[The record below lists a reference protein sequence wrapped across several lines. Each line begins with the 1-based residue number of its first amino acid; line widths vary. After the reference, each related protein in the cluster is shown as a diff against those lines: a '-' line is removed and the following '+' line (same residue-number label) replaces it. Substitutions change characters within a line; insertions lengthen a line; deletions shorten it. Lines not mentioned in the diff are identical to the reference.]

1 MKKSNL
7 KYAVIAAAASALLIF
22 SGCGEAAEAPAGASP
37 AAAAAQE
44 ERAGALLLSVNPAIE
59 MEYDTAGDV
68 LTLTGLN
75 DDARSVLKGYD
86 SYYGRPVSDVA
97 AELVGEIDEGGYFD
111 AEIAG
116 HERNIVL
123 KLERGSEHPE
133 GFLTEVE
140 TAVRD
145 AVSSRGVA
153 SKPVALD
160 EDDYDARYADR
171 GYISAEAAERLVAEQ
186 TGISGENF
194 VVKEY
199 EIDDGDYEIEAI
211 VDGVEYEFEVDAY
224 TGRVTEV
231 ERDDGDDRYDDD
243 RYGDDWYDDDR
254 WDDDDWYDDDRWDD
268 DDWYDDDD
276 WDDDDDDDWDDDD
289 DDWDDDDDDDDDDDW
304 DDDWDD

>member
-75 DDARSVLKGYD
+75 DDARSVLTGYD

-111 AEIAG
+111 SEIVG

-133 GFLTEVE
+133 GFLAEVE

-160 EDDYDARYADR
+160 EDDYDTRYADR

-186 TGISGENF
+186 TGISGEHF

-231 ERDDGDDRYDDD
+231 ERDDNDGLYDDLYDDD
-243 RYGDDWYDDDR
+243 RYDDWYDDDR
-254 WDDDDWYDDDRWDD
+254 WDDDDWYDDDWDD
-268 DDWYDDDD
+268 DDDDDWDDD
-276 WDDDDDDDWDDDD
+276 WDDDDDDDWDD
-289 DDWDDDDDDDDDDDW
+289 WDDDDDDDW
-304 DDDWDD
+304 DD

>member
-75 DDARSVLKGYD
+75 DDARSVLTGYD

-243 RYGDDWYDDDR
+243 LYG
-254 WDDDDWYDDDRWDD
+254 DDWYDDDRWDD

-276 WDDDDDDDWDDDD
+276 WDDDDDDD
-289 DDWDDDDDDDDDDDW
+289 
-304 DDDWDD
+304 

>member
-7 KYAVIAAAASALLIF
+7 KFAVIAAAASALLIF

-160 EDDYDARYADR
+160 EDDYDMRYADR

-243 RYGDDWYDDDR
+243 RYDDYDDRYDDWYDDR
-254 WDDDDWYDDDRWDD
+254 WDDDDWY
-268 DDWYDDDD
+268 
-276 WDDDDDDDWDDDD
+276 DDDDDWDDDD
-289 DDWDDDDDDDDDDDW
+289 DDWDDDDDDDDWDDDWDDDDW

>member
-254 WDDDDWYDDDRWDD
+254 WDDDDWYDDD
-268 DDWYDDDD
+268 D

-289 DDWDDDDDDDDDDDW
+289 DDWDDDDDDDWDDDDW
-304 DDDWDD
+304 DD

>member
-75 DDARSVLKGYD
+75 DDARSVLTGYD

-254 WDDDDWYDDDRWDD
+254 WDDDDWYDDD
-268 DDWYDDDD
+268 D

-289 DDWDDDDDDDDDDDW
+289 DDWDDDDDDDWDDDDW
-304 DDDWDD
+304 DD

>member
-68 LTLTGLN
+68 LALTGLN

-231 ERDDGDDRYDDD
+231 ERDDDGDGRYDDRYDDYDD
-243 RYGDDWYDDDR
+243 RY
-254 WDDDDWYDDDRWDD
+254 DDDWYDDDRWDD
-268 DDWYDDDD
+268 DDWY
-276 WDDDDDDDWDDDD
+276 DDDDDWDDDD
-289 DDWDDDDDDDDDDDW
+289 DDWDDDDDDDDWDDDDDDDDW

>member
-7 KYAVIAAAASALLIF
+7 KFAVIAAAASALLIF

-231 ERDDGDDRYDDD
+231 ERDDGDDRYDDRYDDYDD
-243 RYGDDWYDDDR
+243 RY
-254 WDDDDWYDDDRWDD
+254 DDDWYDDDRWDD

-276 WDDDDDDDWDDDD
+276 DWDDDDDDDWDDDD
-289 DDWDDDDDDDDDDDW
+289 WDDDDWDDDDWDDDDW

>member
-68 LTLTGLN
+68 LALTGLN

-254 WDDDDWYDDDRWDD
+254 WDDDDWYDDD
-268 DDWYDDDD
+268 D

-289 DDWDDDDDDDDDDDW
+289 DDWDDDDDDDW

>member
-231 ERDDGDDRYDDD
+231 ERDDDDRYDDD
-243 RYGDDWYDDDR
+243 RYG
-254 WDDDDWYDDDRWDD
+254 DDWYDDDRWDD

-289 DDWDDDDDDDDDDDW
+289 DDWDDDDDDDWDDDDW
-304 DDDWDD
+304 DD

>member
-68 LTLTGLN
+68 LALTGLN

-254 WDDDDWYDDDRWDD
+254 WDDDDWYDDD
-268 DDWYDDDD
+268 D

-289 DDWDDDDDDDDDDDW
+289 DDWDDDDDDDDDDWD

>member
-59 MEYDTAGDV
+59 MEYDTVGDV

-153 SKPVALD
+153 SKPMALD

-254 WDDDDWYDDDRWDD
+254 WDDDDWYDDD
-268 DDWYDDDD
+268 D

-289 DDWDDDDDDDDDDDW
+289 DDWDDDDDDDW